1 MNRQELVSF
10 LKAQSPE
17 MHERFGVTRLG
28 LVGSYARDEA
38 TEQSDIDIVVELQS
52 DNKFRSFFNLLH
64 YLEDSL
70 HIHVD
75 LATEASLK
83 PLVRNSILK
92 DIIYV

>member
-1 MNRQELVSF
+1 MNRQELLSF

-17 MHERFGVTRLG
+17 MHEKFGVTRIG
-28 LVGSYARDEA
+28 IVGSYAREEA
-38 TEQSDIDIVVELQS
+38 TEQSDIDIIVELQS

-70 HIHVD
+70 QVPVD

-83 PLVRNSILK
+83 PLVRQSILK